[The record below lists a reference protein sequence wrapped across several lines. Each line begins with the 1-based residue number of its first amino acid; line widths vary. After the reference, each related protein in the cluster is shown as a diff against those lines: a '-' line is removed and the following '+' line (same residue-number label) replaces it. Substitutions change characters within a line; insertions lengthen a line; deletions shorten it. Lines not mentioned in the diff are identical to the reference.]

1 MKKIIYKLLEIS
13 DTDSKPLYAMTLK
26 LMEEAGELGEAV
38 NHKLGNLP
46 HKTMKEPL
54 EGEIAD
60 VIIVAL
66 SILVKANPA
75 ATYDELICVLKTQ
88 LKTKLA
94 KWEDVISHN
103 GGIV

>member
-1 MKKIIYKLLEIS
+1 MNKLIRKLLEIS
-13 DTDSKPLYAMTLK
+13 TTDSKPLYAMTLK

-38 NHKLGNLP
+38 NHRLGNLP
-46 HKTMKEPL
+46 HKVMKEPL

-66 SILVKANPA
+66 SILVKANPNS
-75 ATYDELICVLKTQ
+75 TCDELISVLETQ

-94 KWEDVISHN
+94 KWEDVISKQ
-103 GGIV
+103 V